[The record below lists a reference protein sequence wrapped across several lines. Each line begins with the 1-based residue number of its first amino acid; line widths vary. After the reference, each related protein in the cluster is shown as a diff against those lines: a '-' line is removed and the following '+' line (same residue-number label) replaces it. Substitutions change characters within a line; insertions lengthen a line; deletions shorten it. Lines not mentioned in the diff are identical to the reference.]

1 MDLKFLLDSNAV
13 IDFLG
18 AKYPVEGMNLINSA
32 VDDIP
37 NISLISKIEVLSYKA
52 SEIEY
57 ELLLSF
63 CKDAFIIE
71 LNDEIVNKTI
81 DLRIQY
87 KLKTPDAIIAA
98 TALVYNMVLI
108 TRNISDFGKV
118 QDLTIINPF
127 ELQS

>member
-18 AKYPVEGMNLINSA
+18 GKYPTEGMNLVNSA

-37 NISLISKIEVLSYKA
+37 NFSIISKIEVLSYKA

-63 CKDAFIIE
+63 CRDALILQ
-71 LNDEIVNKTI
+71 LNEDIVQKTI
-81 DLRIQY
+81 ALRIDY

-98 TALVYNMVLI
+98 TALVYDMILI
-108 TRNISDFGKV
+108 TRNVSDFGKV
-118 QDLTIINPF
+118 QRLTIINPF
-127 ELQS
+127 EV

>member
-18 AKYPVEGMNLINSA
+18 AKYPGEGMNLVNSA

-37 NISLISKIEVLSYKA
+37 NISIISKIEVLSYKA
-52 SEIEY
+52 KNKIEY
-57 ELLLSF
+57 ELLVSF
-63 CKDAFIIE
+63 CKDALIFE

-81 DLRIQY
+81 ELRIQY

-98 TALVYNMVLI
+98 TALTYNMILI

-118 QDLTIINPF
+118 RDLTIINPF
-127 ELQS
+127 EV

>member
-1 MDLKFLLDSNAV
+1 LLV
-13 IDFLG
+13 
-18 AKYPVEGMNLINSA
+18 
-32 VDDIP
+32 
-37 NISLISKIEVLSYKA
+37 
-52 SEIEY
+52 
-57 ELLLSF
+57 SF
-63 CKDAFIIE
+63 CKDALVIE

-98 TALVYNMVLI
+98 TALVYNMILI

-127 ELQS
+127 DA

>member
-1 MDLKFLLDSNAV
+1 MDLKFLLDSNAI

-18 AKYPVEGMNLINSA
+18 AKYPEEGMNLINSA

-37 NISLISKIEVLSYKA
+37 NISIISKIEVLSYKA

-57 ELLLSF
+57 ELLVSF
-63 CKDAFIIE
+63 CKDALVIE

-81 DLRIQY
+81 DVRIRH

-98 TALVYNMVLI
+98 TALVYNMILI

-127 ELQS
+127 DV

>member
-18 AKYPVEGMNLINSA
+18 AKYPMEGMNLINTA

-37 NISLISKIEVLSYKA
+37 NISIISKIEVLSYKA

-63 CKDAFIIE
+63 CKDALVIE
-71 LNDEIVNKTI
+71 LNDEVVNKTI
-81 DLRIQY
+81 DLRILY

-98 TALVYNMVLI
+98 TALVYNMILI

-127 ELQS
+127 EV

>member
-1 MDLKFLLDSNAV
+1 MDLKFLLDSNAI

-18 AKYPVEGMNLINSA
+18 AKYPEEGMNLINSA

-37 NISLISKIEVLSYKA
+37 NISIISKIEVLSYKA

-57 ELLLSF
+57 ELLVSF
-63 CKDAFIIE
+63 CKDALVIE

-81 DLRIQY
+81 DVRIRH

-98 TALVYNMVLI
+98 TALVYNMILI

-127 ELQS
+127 DA

>member
-18 AKYPVEGMNLINSA
+18 AKYPGEGMNLVNSA

-37 NISLISKIEVLSYKA
+37 NISIISKIEVLSYKA
-52 SEIEY
+52 SEMEY
-57 ELLLSF
+57 KLLVSF
-63 CKDAFIIE
+63 CKDALVIE

-118 QDLTIINPF
+118 QGLTIINPF
-127 ELQS
+127 DA